1 MENLMVMPSISIPSI
16 PAHIRNKQNSSS
28 LSHSSPT
35 KPAKSSVYIRNNSRL
50 NSAESRLAYLCKRRR
65 LDEAVAAL
73 DSIPR
78 DGSSK
83 VSPAIFIKLIQ
94 LCTDSYSIEMGRK
107 VHGRIDLV
115 ADKNDQGVETMLVG
129 MYSKCGFLKESRQ
142 VFEGMRER
150 DLYAWSAMIGGC
162 LREQR
167 WKEVVELFYGM
178 MREGVLPD
186 DFLLPKILQA
196 CGNCGDVQTGRL
208 LHCLAVKSGFESGS
222 FVGNSIMSLYA
233 KFGELGLARKCFES
247 MEERDTVAWTAM
259 ISGCFLNRNF
269 EEGFRLFDA
278 MHEEGLEPS
287 PITYN
292 VLIKACCETGHQQ
305 YGNEDRA
312 VDLFLRMQKDGKIK
326 PDTASWNCLISGYLQ
341 IGQKERAF
349 GVFRLM
355 QSLGVSPDPVTILS
369 LLSACANLISLRKVK
384 EIHGYLL
391 RRKLDSRLPITNALI
406 DSYAKSGQI
415 EYSRT
420 IFSGASS
427 KDVITWNSLISGYVI
442 HGFPDLALDTFN
454 HMRNMGFKP
463 SNNTLVNIIHAHSRT
478 GMLAEGEQVFSRM
491 MEEYQVMPGLEHYS
505 AMIDLYG
512 RCGQLNK
519 AQDFI
524 KRMPIKP
531 DGSVW
536 STFLSACRI
545 HGDLEL
551 VINARERLLELE
563 PWNART
569 HQSILQAY
577 GLRET
582 PDDAKDEEY
591 KKDNKA
597 LKPTGQSW
605 IEMKNIV
612 HSFVSGDRSKSCSDL
627 LFAWVE
633 SISREVKQHNL
644 HGGFCIHENEEEEK
658 EETVGVH
665 SEKLALAFAF
675 VSSPSIPQSVRI
687 MKNLRM
693 CGDCHVMAKFV
704 SKKYGCHIYL
714 NDSECFHHFKHG
726 QCSCGDY

>member
-1 MENLMVMPSISIPSI
+1 
-16 PAHIRNKQNSSS
+16 
-28 LSHSSPT
+28 
-35 KPAKSSVYIRNNSRL
+35 
-50 NSAESRLAYLCKRRR
+50 RR

-73 DSIPR
+73 

-83 VSPAIFIKLIQ
+83 VSPAIFINYAPTPIPLKWVARYTGGLIW
-94 LCTDSYSIEMGRK
+94 LPRKTD
-107 VHGRIDLV
+107 L
-115 ADKNDQGVETMLVG
+115 GVETMLVG

-150 DLYAWSAMIGGC
+150 DLHASSAMIGGC

-178 MREGVLPD
+178 IGEGVLPH

-208 LHCLAVKSGFESGS
+208 LLHGLAVQCGFESGS

-278 MHEEGLEPS
+278 MYEQAS
-287 PITYN
+287 SQ
-292 VLIKACCETGHQQ
+292 ACCETGSFDVAMKVMNTMRSCGVKTDSLTWTTMISGFAKNDREEQALDLFKDMILAGVQPNALTITSFASACASLRAFNRGLQVHGLAIKPGCVVDLLVGNSLIDMYSKWGDLEAARRVFDIMPEKDVYTWNLMIFGCCQAGFSQ
-305 YGNEDRA
+305 KMQKSGLQPDVITWNTMISGHLQNGNEDRA
-312 VDLFLRMQKDGKIK
+312 RKMGKSNRILHRG
-326 PDTASWNCLISGYLQ
+326 THSFSGYLQ

-391 RRKLDSRLPITNALI
+391 RRKLDSRLPITIALI

-427 KDVITWNSLISGYVI
+427 KDVITWNSRISGYVI

-454 HMRNMGFKP
+454 HMRNMG
-463 SNNTLVNIIHAHSRT
+463 L
-478 GMLAEGEQVFSRM
+478 
-491 MEEYQVMPGLEHYS
+491 
-505 AMIDLYG
+505 
-512 RCGQLNK
+512 
-519 AQDFI
+519 
-524 KRMPIKP
+524 
-531 DGSVW
+531 
-536 STFLSACRI
+536 I

-563 PWNART
+563 PWKARI

-577 GLRET
+577 GLGET

-605 IEMKNIV
+605 IEVKNIV

-675 VSSPSIPQSVRI
+675 VSSPSIPQTVRI

-693 CGDCHVMAKFV
+693 CGDCHVMAKFL